1 MLTKSKRPIQCLTLA
16 ARRDTKTAV
25 RILLCV
31 SLNFSCA
38 ADTCQLKGGRSLF
51 ITGGGEGEGE
61 GGEREEEI
69 EGFMLIQSKI
79 YLSTI
84 ISVV

>member
-38 ADTCQLKGGRSLF
+38 ADTCQLKGDRSLF
-51 ITGGGEGEGE
+51 ITGGGEGE

-84 ISVV
+84 ISVVL

>member
-1 MLTKSKRPIQCLTLA
+1 MLTKSERPIQCLTLA

-31 SLNFSCA
+31 SLHFSCA
-38 ADTCQLKGGRSLF
+38 ADTCQLKGDRSLF
-51 ITGGGEGEGE
+51 ITGGGEGEGGR
-61 GGEREEEI
+61 GGEGRGEEI

-79 YLSTI
+79 YLSN
-84 ISVV
+84 